1 MPQRWPRALAYAAL
15 IWVVGFAWGSV
26 VFMTPALKA
35 VAPIRYVSSNPAI
48 SFPILLVWLPLAYL
62 LARSYLRA
70 AADPAAEGLRLGLVF
85 AEVNLLLDVL
95 VLVVA
100 LDAGWGYFAS
110 LTVWLAY
117 ALLLAVP
124 WWAGRAAQSE
134 IAATA
139 GR

>member
-26 VFMTPALKA
+26 VFMTPGLKA
-35 VAPIRYVSSNPAI
+35 VLPIPYVSSNPAI
-48 SFPILLVWLPLAYL
+48 SFPVLLVWLPLAYL
-62 LARSYLRA
+62 LARSYLRTA
-70 AADPAAEGLRLGLVF
+70 PNPGAEGLRLGSVF

-100 LDAGWGYFAS
+100 LQAGWGYFAS
-110 LTVWLAY
+110 ASVWLGY
-117 ALLLAVP
+117 ALLLIVP
-124 WWAGRAAQSE
+124 WWVGRAAQAGS
-134 IAATA
+134 AATA